1 MQAMATSQDAFVD
14 LHGLSFR
21 YRDWG
26 GHGRQLLLLHGL
38 ASNANFWNL
47 AAPYLQEEFRVVA
60 LDQRG
65 HGASAKPESGYNS
78 PTFANDIATFIGV
91 LELARPIIVGH
102 SWGANVGMQ
111 VAADYPDLVS
121 GLVCIDGG
129 FFDPS
134 SSPGATWAEVEKALE
149 PPDFAALRLT
159 WDDLVRTARSWGP
172 GTYWGSRLEEFL
184 QGNFEIQQDG
194 TVLPQ
199 LRRERHM
206 LVVRAIWDQRVS
218 SIFSRVTCPVLLLP
232 TRQKG
237 LSYSSTDGKHNRE
250 VQIERAV
257 SLLPQAR
264 VVWMED
270 SIHDVPVQ
278 RPAEIAAIIRDAILD
293 GFSGHS

>member
-1 MQAMATSQDAFVD
+1 MATPQDALID
-14 LHGLSFR
+14 LHGLPFR

-65 HGASAKPESGYNS
+65 HGVSAKPDGGYDS
-78 PTFANDIATFIGV
+78 PTFANDIATLIGN
-91 LELARPIIVGH
+91 LEMARPIIVGH

-111 VAADYPDLVS
+111 VAADYPDLVT

-134 SSPGATWAEVEKALE
+134 SAPGATWAEVEEALM
-149 PPDFAALRLT
+149 PPDFAAFRLT
-159 WDDLVRTARSWGP
+159 WDELVRTAHTWDP
-172 GTYWGSRLEEFL
+172 GVYWGSKLEEFL
-184 QGNFEIQQDG
+184 QGNFEVQQDG
-194 TVLPQ
+194 TVLPR
-199 LRRERHM
+199 LRREKHM
-206 LVVRAIWDQRVS
+206 LVVRAIWDQKVTS
-218 SIFSRVTCPVLLLP
+218 VFSRVTCPVLLMP
-232 TRQKG
+232 TRQKK
-237 LSYSSTDGKHNRE
+237 LSDSSKDGKHNKE
-250 VQIERAV
+250 GQIERAV

-278 RPAEIAAIIRDAILD
+278 RPKEIAAIIRDAILA
-293 GFSGHS
+293 GLFGA